1 MSPDKEIIL
10 VDGASFLFRAYH
22 AMGRAPLTTADGRT
36 TQAVFGMINML
47 RSLIKE
53 HQPSH
58 IAVIMDA
65 KGKNF
70 RHELYAQYKANRP
83 PMPDDLREQLQYIK
97 KIIPAMGLPMISISG
112 VEADDVIGTLSQ
124 QATRQGFRTMIVSSD
139 KDLTQLINDRV
150 EMVDTMKNTRLDPQG
165 VVDKFGVPPE
175 RIVEY
180 LALVGDA
187 SDNIPGVPKVG
198 PKTASRWLNEYGD
211 LDTLIANGDKLTGK
225 VGEHFRDNQN
235 QLALSRK
242 LTTIK
247 CDVELEQS
255 PKELVRMDID
265 VDLLKDYYTDLEF
278 RSWLKE
284 LDRENGGISG
294 SSGAPNDNSSHDIN
308 EKKTAVYE
316 TILNEDDLSKWIKRL
331 SDSEIFAIDTETTSL
346 DAQQANLVGIS
357 FCVEPGEAAY
367 LPIGHNYTGVPQQL
381 PYKET
386 IEKLRPLLADP
397 DQAKT
402 GQNLKYDIEVLQNAG
417 VDLRGV
423 THDTMLMSYVLDA
436 GNTRHDMDTLAKK
449 LLGKETIKFSDVAG
463 KGKNQLT
470 FDQVEIEKA
479 TPYAAED
486 ADITLQLHRIL
497 VESLD
502 KNEKLLSVFT
512 NIEMPLLSALVRTET
527 NGVKIDAVRL
537 RTQSVEITKRLADIE
552 KQAHE
557 LAGEPFNIGSPKQI
571 QEILYEK
578 QGLPVLRKTPKGQP
592 STAENVLQELAA
604 DYELPQLIL
613 EHRGLAKLKS
623 TYTDKLPELIHPKT
637 GRIHTSYHQA
647 VAATGRLSSSDPNL
661 QNIPI
666 RSEEGRRIREAFI
679 PEKGNILLAAD
690 YSQIELRI
698 MAHLSGDK
706 GLVTAFNNN
715 IDVHSATAAEV
726 FETTPEQVDE
736 EQRRRAKAINFGL
749 IYGMSAFGLARQLK
763 IEQKQ
768 AREYIEIYFDR
779 YPGVLEYMNSTKEGA
794 RELGYVETLFGR
806 RLNLPDIN
814 AKNAV
819 VRQYAERTAINA
831 PMQGTAADLIKLAML
846 AIDQWLLENQSSSKI
861 IMQVHDELVFEIE
874 SKNKQQM
881 TDLARTLM
889 CGVAE
894 LSVPLVVDIGSGQN
908 WKEAH

>member
-22 AMGRAPLTTADGRT
+22 AMGRAPLSTADGRT
-36 TQAVFGMINML
+36 TQAIFGMVNML

-53 HQPSH
+53 CQPSH

-70 RHELYAQYKANRP
+70 RHELYEQYKANRP

-97 KIIPAMGLPMISISG
+97 KIIPAMGLPMISIRG
-112 VEADDVIGTLSQ
+112 VEADDVIGTLSR
-124 QATRQGFRTMIVSSD
+124 QATGQGFRTMIVSSD

-150 EMVDTMKNTRLDPQG
+150 EMVDTMKNVRLDPQG

-175 RIVEY
+175 RIIEY

-187 SDNIPGVPKVG
+187 SDNIPGIPKVG
-198 PKTASRWLNEYGD
+198 PKTASKWLNEYGD
-211 LDTLIANGDKLTGK
+211 LDTLIANADKLTGK
-225 VGEHFRDNQN
+225 VGEHFRDNQD
-235 QLALSRK
+235 QLALSRE

-247 CDVELEQS
+247 CDVELDQTPED
-255 PKELVRMDID
+255 LVRMDID
-265 VDLLKDYYTDLEF
+265 VDSLKAYYTDLEF

-284 LDRENGGISG
+284 LDKQNDNIAGTSDNSNTDSG
-294 SSGAPNDNSSHDIN
+294 SGINDQ
-308 EKKTAVYE
+308 KPAVYE
-316 TILNEDDLSKWIKRL
+316 TILDEDGLKKWITKL
-331 SDSEIFAIDTETTSL
+331 SNSEIFALDTETTSL

-357 FCVEPGEAAY
+357 FCVDPGEAAY

-386 IEKLRPLLADP
+386 IEKLRPLLEDP

-417 VDLRGV
+417 VHLRGV

-436 GNTRHDMDTLAKK
+436 GSTRHDMDTLAMKH
-449 LLGKETIKFSDVAG
+449 LGKETIKFSDVAG

-470 FDQVEIEKA
+470 FDQIEIEQA

-497 VESLD
+497 VEHLD
-502 KNEKLLSVFT
+502 KSEKLLSVFK

-527 NGVKIDAVRL
+527 NGVKIDAVQL
-537 RTQSVEITKRLADIE
+537 RTQSVEITQRLAEIE

-604 DYELPQLIL
+604 DYELPKLIL

-661 QNIPI
+661 QNIPV
-666 RSEEGRRIREAFI
+666 RSKEGRRIREAFI

-706 GLVTAFNNN
+706 GLVTAFKNN

-726 FETTPEQVDE
+726 FGTTPELVDG
-736 EQRRRAKAINFGL
+736 EQRRKAKAINFGL
-749 IYGMSAFGLARQLK
+749 IYGMSAFGLARQLN

-768 AREYIEIYFDR
+768 AREYIEIYFER
-779 YPGVLEYMNSTKEGA
+779 YPGVLEYMNSTKESA
-794 RELGYVETLFGR
+794 REQGYVETLFGR

-814 AKNAV
+814 AKNAA

-831 PMQGTAADLIKLAML
+831 PMQGTAADLIKLAMI
-846 AIDQWLLENQSSSKI
+846 AIDKWLLENHSSSKI
-861 IMQVHDELVFEIE
+861 IMQVHDELVFEVE
-874 SKNKQQM
+874 SENEQQM

-894 LSVPLVVDIGSGQN
+894 LSVPLLVDIGSGQN